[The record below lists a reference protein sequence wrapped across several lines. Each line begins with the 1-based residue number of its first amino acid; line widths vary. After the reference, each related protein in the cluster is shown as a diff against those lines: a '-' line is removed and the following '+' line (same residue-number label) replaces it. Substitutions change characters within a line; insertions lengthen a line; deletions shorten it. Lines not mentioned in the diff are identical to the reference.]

1 MTIYQR
7 TTMRNEEASTLRYA
21 IENLINAKL
30 CDALLHPDG
39 SARLMGHR
47 SSGVASA
54 DVRSAEHAL
63 EAALKRC
70 VVNPRPVPSSKQ
82 LKPSERATGS
92 SVHVGA
98 TN

>member
-1 MTIYQR
+1 
-7 TTMRNEEASTLRYA
+7 MRNEEASTLRYA

-54 DVRSAEHAL
+54 DVRAAEQAL
-63 EAALKRC
+63 ESALKRC
-70 VVNPRPVPSSKQ
+70 VANPSPLSPSKPSKQ
-82 LKPSERATGS
+82 SETNGGS
-92 SVHVGA
+92 RVHAGA
-98 TN
+98 AH